1 MGRKTSN
8 TQQSF
13 DQHAASYDAWFDTSP
28 GSLQYQGEI
37 AALKLLTARL
47 PRPWMEIGVGTG
59 RFTQDLSAEFGLDP
73 SRKMLRM
80 AENRGVLAVQGVG
93 ESLPFKDGIFGS
105 AIIMTTLCFVRD
117 PKAVVM
123 EARRVL
129 QPNAALVLGIILRDS
144 AWGRHYQELGKKRH
158 PLYRHARFFTA
169 REAEDML
176 RECGFRITG
185 RACSVIQPPGRVVV
199 AERGW
204 WGYSQSASFA
214 ALQARKL
221 HNSNSG

>member
-1 MGRKTSN
+1 MGRTRKASHPR
-8 TQQSF
+8 QLF
-13 DQHAASYDAWFDTSP
+13 DQHAASYDAWFDTPP
-28 GSLQYQGEI
+28 GSLQYPGEL

-47 PRPWMEIGVGTG
+47 PRPWLEIGVGTG
-59 RFTQDLSAEFGLDP
+59 RFAQGLNVEFGLDP
-73 SRKMLRM
+73 SRNMLRI
-80 AENRGVLAVQGVG
+80 AENRGAPAVQGEG
-93 ESLPFKDGIFGS
+93 ESLPFKEGVFGS
-105 AIIMTTLCFVRD
+105 AIIVTTLCFVHD

-123 EARRVL
+123 EVRRVL
-129 QPNAALVLGIILRDS
+129 QPNAALVLGIILKDS
-144 AWGRHYQELGKKRH
+144 AWGRHYLELGKKRRS
-158 PLYRHARFFTA
+158 LYRHARFFTA

-221 HNSNSG
+221 QQQ